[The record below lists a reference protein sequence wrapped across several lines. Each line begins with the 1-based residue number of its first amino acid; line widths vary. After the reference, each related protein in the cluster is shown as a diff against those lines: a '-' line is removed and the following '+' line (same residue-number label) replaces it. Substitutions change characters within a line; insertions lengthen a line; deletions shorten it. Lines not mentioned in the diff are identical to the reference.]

1 MFAQV
6 SAPGPAPTDLK
17 LSFAPSS
24 SVSCSQSQPQTLVV
38 PRETLGQARLKA
50 RLVYIYE
57 YTFLLGQIR
66 RDDMPA
72 LDNGADGWRMGSRK
86 KIQVT
91 EPKAKKYAKEVEKA
105 WKAIEKNY
113 KDTPWAIL
121 AYREGLVALGLEWKA
136 KKE

>member
-50 RLVYIYE
+50 RMVN
-57 YTFLLGQIR
+57 LLRESLYDDAKGVVNIAREKEIR
-66 RDDMPA
+66 
-72 LDNGADGWRMGSRK
+72 K
-86 KIQVT
+86 
-91 EPKAKKYAKEVEKA
+91 
-105 WKAIEKNY
+105 
-113 KDTPWAIL
+113 L
-121 AYREGLVALGLEWKA
+121 AGKLKSGRPE
-136 KKE
+136 